1 MNPCVQNPPWLPA
14 VQSLPRNRARSQ
26 SLKPG
31 RKPYNQSHMQT
42 ASSARLRD
50 GSMAARRHGAEKP
63 HQGVSTRNR
72 ASHRG
77 FARCKSNTAL
87 GLRAGCA
94 GNRVRSFC
102 SGEQF
107 DPDLS
112 LYYLRARY
120 YNAATGR
127 FLSRD
132 PEDGKAIDPKT
143 LHKYLYVG
151 GDPVNWIDPTGRDM
165 FETGLVLD
173 KIAVATTWSVARLG
187 VEVALCYYGIYE
199 MLEHGINWV
208 SGPVTA
214 VICAMPF
221 VPHPPAPPGP
231 PPPVP
236 PPPPPEP
243 PPPCFDLNCWNP
255 PPGTPIN

>member
-1 MNPCVQNPPWLPA
+1 VTDAYEYDAFGNQIY
-14 VQSLPRNRARSQ
+14 RSGTT
-26 SLKPG
+26 PNNYMY
-31 RKPYNQSHMQT
+31 R
-42 ASSARLRD
+42 
-50 GSMAARRHGAEKP
+50 
-63 HQGVSTRNR
+63 
-72 ASHRG
+72 
-77 FARCKSNTAL
+77 
-87 GLRAGCA
+87 
-94 GNRVRSFC
+94 
-102 SGEQF
+102 GEQF